1 MFMLYGIGEL
11 PEILIQAKGKP
22 AFRDKNLPG
31 FSISY
36 AGNMVGVALTTEGEC
51 GLDMELQRT
60 SRGFHRPHSLERHP
74 FSRNENL
81 WVANQNDPN
90 EARAQLITLRQ
101 SVLKLTGDVMNDDP
115 RELQLLPVAGRL
127 KCAHVT
133 QLEAVCDAEDVLVW
147 SVAVTPAIEK
157 LKVWEFDGKL
167 GWKSLPDI
175 QTRANEP
182 TGRLMRFAQL
192 PAAKSYTLKSFI
204 MKKGARMSETL
215 NVVTLLGSLRKG
227 SFNGMVA
234 RTLPKVAPAGMTV
247 SPLPSIGDIPL
258 YDADIQQEEGFPAS
272 VEALAEQIRNADG
285 VVIVTPE
292 YNYSVPGGLKNAI
305 DWLSRLPEQPL
316 AGKPV
321 LIQTS
326 SMGAIGG
333 ARCQYHLR
341 QILVFLDAMVMNKP
355 EFMGGVIQN
364 KVDPQAGEVIDQ
376 STLDH
381 LTGQLTAFGDY
392 IQRVKA

>member
-1 MFMLYGIGEL
+1 
-11 PEILIQAKGKP
+11 
-22 AFRDKNLPG
+22 
-31 FSISY
+31 
-36 AGNMVGVALTTEGEC
+36 
-51 GLDMELQRT
+51 
-60 SRGFHRPHSLERHP
+60 
-74 FSRNENL
+74 
-81 WVANQNDPN
+81 
-90 EARAQLITLRQ
+90 
-101 SVLKLTGDVMNDDP
+101 
-115 RELQLLPVAGRL
+115 
-127 KCAHVT
+127 
-133 QLEAVCDAEDVLVW
+133 
-147 SVAVTPAIEK
+147 
-157 LKVWEFDGKL
+157 
-167 GWKSLPDI
+167 
-175 QTRANEP
+175 
-182 TGRLMRFAQL
+182 
-192 PAAKSYTLKSFI
+192 

-258 YDADIQQEEGFPAS
+258 YDADIQQDEGFPAS
-272 VEALAEQIRNADG
+272 VEALAEQFRNADG

-364 KVDPQAGEVIDQ
+364 KVDPQTGEVVDQ
-376 STLDH
+376 GTLDH
-381 LTGQLTAFGDY
+381 LTGQLTAFGEY

>member
-1 MFMLYGIGEL
+1 
-11 PEILIQAKGKP
+11 
-22 AFRDKNLPG
+22 
-31 FSISY
+31 
-36 AGNMVGVALTTEGEC
+36 
-51 GLDMELQRT
+51 
-60 SRGFHRPHSLERHP
+60 
-74 FSRNENL
+74 
-81 WVANQNDPN
+81 
-90 EARAQLITLRQ
+90 
-101 SVLKLTGDVMNDDP
+101 
-115 RELQLLPVAGRL
+115 
-127 KCAHVT
+127 
-133 QLEAVCDAEDVLVW
+133 
-147 SVAVTPAIEK
+147 
-157 LKVWEFDGKL
+157 
-167 GWKSLPDI
+167 
-175 QTRANEP
+175 
-182 TGRLMRFAQL
+182 
-192 PAAKSYTLKSFI
+192 

-247 SPLPSIGDIPL
+247 SPLPSSGDIPL
-258 YDADIQQEEGFPAS
+258 YDADIQQDEGFPAS

-364 KVDPQAGEVIDQ
+364 KVDPQTGEVVDQ
-376 STLDH
+376 GTLDH
-381 LTGQLTAFGDY
+381 LTGQLTAFGEY